1 MNERVSDWEQNYI
14 FTKPRLGVVLIMGW
28 LPKANWETALDYF
41 RQIVR
46 GCSRMVL
53 ARGGLS
59 CPVPCECAPWEALQ
73 CRLKPLHFDGFQ
85 VLSCQVDPGWPRRLS
100 SSGTS
105 RWTSRSWKVTPSTA
119 GARRRWRRAAGSRST
134 RTASSSRGKARGE
147 RPRCW
152 TCHRWPGQDILK
164 VGDQAPVY
172 AISSCLLVVFWLMSI
187 LPHIYPLVIYLRK
200 CLSAPHRGAD

>member
-1 MNERVSDWEQNYI
+1 
-14 FTKPRLGVVLIMGW
+14 MGW

-152 TCHRWPGQDILK
+152 TCHRWPGQDIFK
-164 VGDQAPVY
+164 VGVRACTCLCDFKFSIGGLLAHVNITTHIPVG
-172 AISSCLLVVFWLMSI
+172 
-187 LPHIYPLVIYLRK
+187 YLFNTTQRWEIPN
-200 CLSAPHRGAD
+200 S